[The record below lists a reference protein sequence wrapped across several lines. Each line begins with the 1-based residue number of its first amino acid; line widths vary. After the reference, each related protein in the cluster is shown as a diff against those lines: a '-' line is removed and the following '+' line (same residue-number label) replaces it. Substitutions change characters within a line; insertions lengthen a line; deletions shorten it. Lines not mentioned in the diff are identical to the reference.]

1 MLLEQVVIKTG
12 TFKYH
17 LLDCNGEG
25 PDKWRSVSVK
35 LVDVAFSVLVKMAIC
50 FQRSAREDRTSLW
63 ILTTLNGSSKL
74 ARHGLRTSRK
84 LQRLPIRSGS
94 S

>member
-35 LVDVAFSVLVKMAIC
+35 LVDVAFLCIGKNGFMLS
-50 FQRSAREDRTSLW
+50 
-63 ILTTLNGSSKL
+63 TLRQGGPYL
-74 ARHGLRTSRK
+74 IVDLDHA
-84 LQRLPIRSGS
+84 
-94 S
+94 

>member
-12 TFKYH
+12 TLKYH
-17 LLDCNGEG
+17 WLDCNGEG
-25 PDKWRSVSVK
+25 PLMLR
-35 LVDVAFSVLVKMAIC
+35 FSVLVKMAIC

-63 ILTTLNGSSKL
+63 ILTTLNGSSKW